1 MKRATTA
8 LARQEKNAGFTLVE
22 LIIVLAI
29 MSFLIAL
36 SAPMVEAARSDISMN
51 RTLRYVKTDLITGM
65 GYALAGKSIGALSS
79 GDLMDTKQIPESYAL
94 YFQTSP
100 DDFAGPEYK
109 YLELVPDGD
118 DFGRVRV
125 NYQIEKEWP
134 SPAVALR
141 EIRLLN
147 DDGSVAAT
155 PKESLIF
162 FTSPFGRINI
172 ISNPGALLSDNGT
185 LDLDEAFNAESHV
198 KKIELEFQFRDNEIG
213 RSTLSLSTDKT
224 INIQ

>member
-1 MKRATTA
+1 
-8 LARQEKNAGFTLVE
+8 
-22 LIIVLAI
+22 
-29 MSFLIAL
+29 
-36 SAPMVEAARSDISMN
+36 MVEAARSDISMN

-79 GDLMDTKQIPESYAL
+79 GNLRDRSQIPESYAL
-94 YFQTSP
+94 YFQTSS
-100 DDFAGPEYK
+100 DDFAGEDYE
-109 YLELVPDGD
+109 YLELVPLALD
-118 DFGRVRV
+118 DDSGVVSV
-125 NYQIEKEWP
+125 NYSVKKEWP

-155 PKESLIF
+155 PKEALIF

-172 ISNPGALLSDNGT
+172 ISDPGALLDNGT
-185 LDLDEAFNAESHV
+185 LNLAEAFNAESHV

-224 INIQ
+224 INID

>member
-1 MKRATTA
+1 MKRAK
-8 LARQEKNAGFTLVE
+8 KNAGFTLVE

-65 GYALAGKSIGALSS
+65 GYALAGKSIAALSS
-79 GDLMDTKQIPESYAL
+79 GNLMDTKQIPESYAL
-94 YFQTSP
+94 YFTTSP
-100 DDFAGPEYK
+100 DDFAGPEYQ

-118 DFGRVRV
+118 TGHVRL
-125 NYQIEKEWP
+125 NYQVNKEWP

-141 EIRLLN
+141 AIRLLN
-147 DDGSVAAT
+147 EDGSTAET
-155 PKESLIF
+155 PKEALIF

-172 ISNPGALLSDNGT
+172 ISDPGQLLSEGGT
-185 LDLDEAFNAESHV
+185 LDLTEAFSAQSHI

-224 INIQ
+224 INID